1 MDIIIIY
8 YKVYCRFVF
17 DLYQEALKSGIE
29 IESFF
34 RKVLVGWKKVCT
46 FAPAN
51 EETTSES
58 TEERVL

>member
-1 MDIIIIY
+1 MDIIVIY
-8 YKVYCRFVF
+8 YKVYCNFVF
-17 DLYQEALKSGIE
+17 DLHQEPQKSRIK
-29 IESFF
+29 IESFSQ
-34 RKVLVGWKKVCT
+34 KVLVGSEKVCT